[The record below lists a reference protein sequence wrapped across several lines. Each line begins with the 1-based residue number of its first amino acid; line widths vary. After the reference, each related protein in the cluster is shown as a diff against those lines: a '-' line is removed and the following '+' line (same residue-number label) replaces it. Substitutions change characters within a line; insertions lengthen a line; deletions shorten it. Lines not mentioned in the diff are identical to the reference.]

1 MSAPDSTSPPA
12 HVVVAVLLVHSGR
25 VLLCHRTASRQWYPD
40 VWDFPGGHLENGETP
55 TQALVRELREE
66 LNIVVAEPTYPE
78 LARLTTSGFDMRVW
92 LIDQWSGE
100 PMNVSF
106 DEHDELAWFSSD
118 ELRGLKL
125 AEESYLSLLT
135 EVLAGP
141 RHDQ

>member
-1 MSAPDSTSPPA
+1 
-12 HVVVAVLLVHSGR
+12 
-25 VLLCHRTASRQWYPD
+25 
-40 VWDFPGGHLENGETP
+40 
-55 TQALVRELREE
+55 
-66 LNIVVAEPTYPE
+66 
-78 LARLTTSGFDMRVW
+78 MRVW